1 MNKKNNSLTVL
12 LAPVFCIVLAGCFG
26 GRMTSSGRGGEGFHR
41 ADTLRHG

>member
-26 GRMTSSGRGGEGFHR
+26 EHDASFEI
-41 ADTLRHG
+41 A